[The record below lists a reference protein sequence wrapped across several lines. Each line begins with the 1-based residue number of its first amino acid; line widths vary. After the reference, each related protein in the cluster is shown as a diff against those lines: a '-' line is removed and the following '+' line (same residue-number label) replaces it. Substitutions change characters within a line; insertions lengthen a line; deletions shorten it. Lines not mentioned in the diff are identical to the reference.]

1 MNTIK
6 LLHLGDV
13 HYDQARLERAV
24 DHKDR
29 AMPVK
34 LLESAT
40 VSPLQAVFRKLS
52 HTEVDGIAMV
62 GDLTTGGNL
71 EVYAE
76 CADYLTESLDLR
88 SRDPRLVHVVPGNH
102 DVDHELTGQ
111 DDLLAKFVPLEE
123 VWTNLGLP
131 VLSANGPR
139 QGTVQQGSGG
149 VEIFGLNSAVGTGE
163 HEAEKAQIPDA
174 VAEAM
179 REARLEAAAEE
190 DFFGVNIELLDT
202 PSFIESDIARTCEEI
217 EKLPIETVPVLV
229 SHHNLMPQALTRAA
243 PYAHVLNGG
252 MARDRLTSCGRPIVY
267 LHGHIHERP
276 IEVVRQ
282 YAPNQGELICISAPL
297 VMRGFNLLELVFTSG
312 GLPLGCLVRQFG
324 VSSNGNVEEIQAA
337 RIPFVTG
344 PKAADPLVKHI
355 VSALA
360 EKSPYRFEDLREHLE
375 AVDLCPGDEEALADA
390 LREAEW
396 HGLVNIGERNYS
408 PTHWRISGEL
418 P

>member
-6 LLHLGDV
+6 LLQLGDI

-24 DHKDR
+24 DLKDR
-29 AMPVK
+29 TMPAK

-40 VSPLQAVFRKLS
+40 VSPLQAVFRKLA

-62 GDLTTGGNL
+62 GDLTTGGDL
-71 EVYAE
+71 EIYEA
-76 CADYLTESLDLR
+76 CAKYLTDSLDLR
-88 SRDPRLVHVVPGNH
+88 KWDSRLVHVVPGNH
-102 DVDHELTGQ
+102 DVDPELTGQ

-123 VWTNLGLP
+123 TWTKLGLP

-139 QGTVQQGSGG
+139 QGTVQQEKSG

-163 HEAEKAQIPDA
+163 HEAEKAKIPA
-174 VAEAM
+174 AFAEAM
-179 REARLEAAAEE
+179 QEARLQATAGA
-190 DFFGVNIELLDT
+190 DHFGVNVELFDT
-202 PSFIESDIARTCEEI
+202 PSFIESHIAHTCEQI
-217 EKLPIETVPVLV
+217 EKLPIETIPVLV
-229 SHHNLMPQALTRAA
+229 SHHNLMPQALPRVA

-252 MARDRLTSCGRPIVY
+252 MARDRLTACGRPVVY

-282 YAPNQGELICISAPL
+282 YAPKQGELICISAPL
-297 VMRGFNLLELVFTSG
+297 VMRGFNLLELTFTAE
-312 GLPLGCLVRQFG
+312 GLPLGCVVRQFG
-324 VSSNGNVEEIQAA
+324 VSSNGNVEEVHVAQ
-337 RIPFVTG
+337 IPFVTG
-344 PKAADPLVKHI
+344 PRAAGPLVKHI

-360 EKSPYRFEDLREHLE
+360 EKSPYRFEDLREHLRG
-375 AVDLCPGDEEALADA
+375 AGHCPGGEEELGDA

-396 HGLVNIGERNYS
+396 HGLVSIGERNY
-408 PTHWRISGEL
+408 PPIHWRISGEL